1 MAAVAGRLSRQAL
14 LKTKS
19 LTNTQ
24 QASFSFKSA
33 SRGKKAAYGLLGAA
47 TVGSIGA
54 VGAALAFP
62 VLASELELHPPH
74 YKWSHHG
81 MFSSIDMKSVRRG
94 YEVYKQVCAA
104 CHSLKYL
111 AYREMVGSFLS
122 EDEAKEEA
130 KSVMITDGP
139 DDNGNMFERPGKLAD
154 YIPSPY
160 KNEEAAKAANNGA
173 VPPDLTYIVPGVEGE
188 EVSIMEQCSR
198 SYDIVPRGRS
208 KYNGAVP
215 PDLTYIVPGVEG
227 EENYIFSLLTGYC
240 DAPAGV
246 EVPEDG
252 HFNPYFTG
260 GVIAMAEALY
270 TDIIEYSD
278 GTPATKSQLA
288 KDVST
293 FLVWTSMPDFDD
305 RKKLALKIL
314 GLLGTMMFVSYYAKR
329 HYFTVLKARKI
340 ALREGK

>member
-188 EVSIMEQCSR
+188 E
-198 SYDIVPRGRS
+198 
-208 KYNGAVP
+208 
-215 PDLTYIVPGVEG
+215 
-227 EENYIFSLLTGYC
+227 NYIFSLLTGYC

>member
-1 MAAVAGRLSRQAL
+1 M
-14 LKTKS
+14 
-19 LTNTQ
+19 TNTQ

-188 EVSIMEQCSR
+188 E
-198 SYDIVPRGRS
+198 
-208 KYNGAVP
+208 
-215 PDLTYIVPGVEG
+215 
-227 EENYIFSLLTGYC
+227 NYIFSLLTGYC

>member
-1 MAAVAGRLSRQAL
+1 MGVRKKMAAVAGRLSRQAL

-62 VLASELELHPPH
+62 VLASELELHPPK

-122 EDEAKEEA
+122 EEEAKEEA
-130 KSVMITDGP
+130 KSVMVWDGP

-160 KNEEAAKAANNGA
+160 KNEEAAKAAN
-173 VPPDLTYIVPGVEGE
+173 
-188 EVSIMEQCSR
+188 
-198 SYDIVPRGRS
+198 
-208 KYNGAVP
+208 NGAVP

-288 KDVST
+288 KDVAT
-293 FLVWTSMPDFDD
+293 FLVWTSQPDFDD

-314 GLLGTMMFVSYYAKR
+314 GLLGTMLFVSYYAKR

>member
-24 QASFSFKSA
+24 QANFSFKSA

-188 EVSIMEQCSR
+188 E
-198 SYDIVPRGRS
+198 
-208 KYNGAVP
+208 
-215 PDLTYIVPGVEG
+215 
-227 EENYIFSLLTGYC
+227 NYIFSLLTGYC